1 MLPVKELIEQAV
13 GAMDY
18 AYAPYSSFK
27 VGAALLAE
35 DGTVY
40 QGCNIENAAY
50 TPCNCAERTAFF
62 KAVSAG
68 VKEFKAICIVGGKE
82 GVLTEFTAPCGVCR
96 QVMMEFCNPKEFQV
110 ILAVDEDNYRIFTLE
125 ELFPM
130 GFGPANLAEK

>member
-1 MLPVKELIEQAV
+1 MPR
-13 GAMDY
+13 
-18 AYAPYSSFK
+18 
-27 VGAALLAE
+27 LLAE

-82 GVLTEFTAPCGVCR
+82 GVSDEIYSTMRSVPSGDDG
-96 QVMMEFCNPKEFQV
+96 
-110 ILAVDEDNYRIFTLE
+110 IL
-125 ELFPM
+125 
-130 GFGPANLAEK
+130 